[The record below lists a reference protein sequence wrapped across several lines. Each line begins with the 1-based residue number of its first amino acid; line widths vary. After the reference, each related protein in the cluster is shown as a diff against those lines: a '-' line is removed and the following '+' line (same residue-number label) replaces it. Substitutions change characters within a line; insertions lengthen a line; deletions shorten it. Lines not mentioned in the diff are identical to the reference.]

1 MPSLTCLCFLGLG
14 ITLLC
19 GRVEVSQIF
28 RVRKQRS
35 AHKPVQQHRAVCI
48 GTTSHP
54 ELQSTHI
61 ETCRP
66 RRARSGFCGQAS
78 RRVSPSLL
86 SLFRF
91 WEFPLLLLLLLFLR
105 VPCVSSCRLSPLV
118 LIGIGVP
125 VEVRVALLWI
135 IANGEHRWWSHR
147 LFASPVLVLRRRSVL
162 PLETDASRR
171 RPNAHARCSATRGSA
186 IPNRNPHCYE
196 SLQLVVRHAM
206 PRRTVP
212 HGLDASLG
220 LSTRVR

>member
-1 MPSLTCLCFLGLG
+1 M
-14 ITLLC
+14 
-19 GRVEVSQIF
+19 
-28 RVRKQRS
+28 
-35 AHKPVQQHRAVCI
+35 QQHRAVCIGI

-54 ELQSTHI
+54 ELQPPHRA
-61 ETCRP
+61 ETCRL
-66 RRARSGFCGQAS
+66 RRARSGFCGQQTS

-91 WEFPLLLLLLLFLR
+91 WEFPFLLLLLFLR
-105 VPCVSSCRLSPLV
+105 VPSVSSCRLSPLV

-135 IANGEHRWWSHR
+135 IANGEHRWRSHR

-171 RPNAHARCSATRGSA
+171 RPNAHSRCSATRGSA
-186 IPNRNPHCYE
+186 IPNRSPHCYE